1 MLVWSRSRCGTR
13 DRSNWAETCRNHDLE
28 TREEARSQDRGT
40 GLPDRRSGVCR
51 ICGPVCEEVEALD
64 LFRNERNFR
73 ARRMNVALVAR
84 SCGSV
89 VRAACSVLFR
99 SARRKGW
106 VETDEPVAE
115 RDQRTDLQEPFDSA
129 TVDISRR
136 REPDTAAGAGEQPD
150 SDFAFQVRDEV
161 TDGRLLEPQSFG
173 GAGKALVAR
182 CGQEGAQGI
191 RSGQG
196 FVRFSEHDR
205 IGINF
210 A

>member
-1 MLVWSRSRCGTR
+1 
-13 DRSNWAETCRNHDLE
+13 
-28 TREEARSQDRGT
+28 
-40 GLPDRRSGVCR
+40 
-51 ICGPVCEEVEALD
+51 
-64 LFRNERNFR
+64 
-73 ARRMNVALVAR
+73 MNVALVAR

-150 SDFAFQVRDEV
+150 SDFAFQVRDEA